1 MEKIHSLGQYFTT
14 NIKLQEKVYEFIK
27 NKPSIILEPSVGRGD
42 LVNYIIKK
50 EEIKFVMYEIDKTIE
65 PLDSIKK
72 TDIIY
77 ENFLDFDI
85 KTKFKTII
93 GNPPYVKTKK
103 GNLYLNFIEKCY
115 NLLEKKGELI
125 FIVPSMFLK
134 MTSSSK
140 LINKMLKDGT
150 FTHIYHPNNEKLF
163 KYASVDVI
171 VFRYCKDNSLLNET
185 IYNDKRKILNN
196 TEGIITFNE
205 DDGLKKDKISKYF
218 KISVGMVSGKEE
230 VFKNNKFGN
239 VKILNKENVVDKYI
253 LIDKFPTKNKEL
265 NEYLLENKEKLIKRK
280 IRKFSDS
287 NWFEWGALRNID
299 KVITNL
305 GKECIYVSNIS
316 RKDKIAF
323 IGEVN
328 YFGGGLLM
336 LIPIEN
342 KINLEKVCDYLNSD
356 EFKKNYTYSG
366 RFKLGQRQLC
376 NHLIDIIK
384 IY

>member
-140 LINKMLKDGT
+140 LINKMLKEGT

-299 KVITNL
+299 KVIKNL

>member
-1 MEKIHSLGQYFTT
+1 MEKIHSLGQYFTI

-27 NKPSIILEPSVGRGD
+27 NKPKIILEPSVGRGD

-50 EEIKFVMYEIDKTIE
+50 EEIKFVMYEIDKKIE
-65 PLDSIKK
+65 PLSSIKK

-77 ENFLDFDI
+77 ENFLDFTI
-85 KTKFKTII
+85 NEKFKTII

-103 GNLYLNFIEKCY
+103 GNLYLDFIEKCY

-140 LINKMLKDGT
+140 LIKRMLKEGT

-171 VFRYCKDNSLLNET
+171 VFRYCKDNSLLNKT
-185 IYNDKRKILNN
+185 IYNNKTLVLNN
-196 TEGIITFNE
+196 TDGIITFNE
-205 DDGLKKDKISKYF
+205 ENEIKKEKISDYF
-218 KISVGMVSGKEE
+218 KIYVGMVSGREE

-239 VKILNKENVVDKYI
+239 IEILNKENIIDKYI
-253 LIDKFPTKNKEL
+253 LINKFPTENKEL
-265 NEYLLENKEKLIKRK
+265 NRYLLENKEKLIKRK
-280 IRKFSDS
+280 IRKFGES
-287 NWFEWGALRNID
+287 NWFEWGGLRNIV
-299 KVITNL
+299 KVKKNL
-305 GKECIYVSNIS
+305 GKKCIYISNIS

-323 IGEVN
+323 IGEVK

-336 LIPIEN
+336 LIPLEN
-342 KINLEKVCDYLNSD
+342 KINLKKICDYLNSD
-356 EFKKNYTYSG
+356 KFKNHYKYSG
-366 RFKLGQRQLC
+366 RFKVGQRQLC
-376 NHLIDIIK
+376 NHLIEIK
-384 IY
+384 YIY

>member
-1 MEKIHSLGQYFTT
+1 MEQIHSLGQYFTI

-50 EEIKFVMYEIDKTIE
+50 KDIKFVMYEIDKKIE
-65 PLDSIKK
+65 PLSSIKR

-77 ENFLDFDI
+77 GDFLDFDI
-85 KTKFKTII
+85 NTKFKTII

-125 FIVPSMFLK
+125 FIVPSIFLK

-140 LINKMLKDGT
+140 LIKRMLKEGT

-171 VFRYCKDNSLLNET
+171 VFRYCKDSSLLNET
-185 IYNDKRKILNN
+185 IYNDNKLILNN
-196 TEGIITFNE
+196 TDGIITFNE
-205 DDGLKKDKISKYF
+205 KNEIKKDKISNYF
-218 KISVGMVSGKEE
+218 KIYVGMVSGKEE

-239 VKILNKENVVDKYI
+239 IEILNKENITNKYI
-253 LIDKFPTKNKEL
+253 LVDKFPTENKEL
-265 NEYLLENKEKLIKRK
+265 NGYLLENKEKLIKRK
-280 IRKFSDS
+280 IRKFGER
-287 NWFEWGALRNID
+287 NWFEWGALRNIERVR
-299 KVITNL
+299 KNL
-305 GKECIYVSNIS
+305 GKKCIYISNIS
-316 RKDKIAF
+316 RKEKIAF
-323 IGEVN
+323 IGEVK

-336 LIPIEN
+336 LIPLEN
-342 KINLEKVCDYLNSD
+342 KINLKKICDYLNSNK
-356 EFKKNYTYSG
+356 FKKHYKYSG
-366 RFKLGQRQLC
+366 RFKIGHRQLC
-376 NHLIDIIK
+376 NHLIDICK

>member
-27 NKPSIILEPSVGRGD
+27 NKPNIILEPSVGRGD
-42 LVNYIIKK
+42 LVNYIIKQK
-50 EEIKFVMYEIDKTIE
+50 EIKFVMYEIDKTIE
-65 PLDSIKK
+65 PIDSIKK

-85 KTKFKTII
+85 NTKFKTII

-140 LINKMLKDGT
+140 LINRMLKDGT

-171 VFRYCKDNSLLNET
+171 VFRYCKDNSLLRET
-185 IYNDKRKILNN
+185 IYNDKKKILNN
-196 TEGIITFNE
+196 TEGIITFN
-205 DDGLKKDKISKYF
+205 DDNGIKKEKISNYF
-218 KISVGMVSGKEE
+218 KIYVGMVSGKEE
-230 VFKNNKFGN
+230 VFKNNKYGN
-239 VKILNKENVVDKYI
+239 VKILNKENIIDKYI

-265 NEYLLENKEKLIKRK
+265 NGYLLENKEKLIKRK
-280 IRKFSDS
+280 IRKFDES

-299 KVITNL
+299 NVRKHF
-305 GKECIYVSNIS
+305 GKECIYISNIS
-316 RKDKIAF
+316 RKEKIAF
-323 IGEVN
+323 IGEVS

-336 LIPIEN
+336 LIPLEN
-342 KINLEKVCDYLNSD
+342 KINLKKVCDYFNSD
-356 EFKKNYTYSG
+356 KFKKNYKYSG
-366 RFKLGQRQLC
+366 RFKIGQRQLC
-376 NHLIDIIK
+376 NHLIEISK